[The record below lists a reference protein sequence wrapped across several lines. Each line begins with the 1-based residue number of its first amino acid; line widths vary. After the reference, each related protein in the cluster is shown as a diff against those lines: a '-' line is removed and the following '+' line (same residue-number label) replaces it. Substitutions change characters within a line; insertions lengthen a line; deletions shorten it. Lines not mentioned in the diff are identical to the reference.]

1 MVRKL
6 FKHEILAYLR
16 IWIPMQIILQSAA
29 LLLRLLQVISSD
41 NRVYDIVEG
50 TSIFVYVMSLIVSFG
65 LVYVFSIVRFYKNL
79 FSNEGYLSFTLP
91 VTTSQ
96 HIFVKLITSVMFTI
110 MTIIGMF
117 VSFIILAAGEL
128 LFEIVRAVDY
138 VGRDFFATL
147 AEENANIIVHLVFY
161 VIEFGLMMLI
171 ATMVGML
178 LMYCFI
184 SIGQT
189 FRKNRII
196 GAIAVYFIYTIIV
209 QIIGSIFSVVFT
221 IVLANN
227 SFVDWINK
235 VMNDHPFETIHA
247 FFAIMIL
254 VELIMGAIY
263 FAVSHFVISK
273 KLNLE

>member
-50 TSIFVYVMSLIVSFG
+50 TSVFVYVMSLIVSFG

-96 HIFVKLITSVMFTI
+96 HIFVKLIISVMFTI

>member
-29 LLLRLLQVISSD
+29 LLLRLLQFISSD

-50 TSIFVYVMSLIVSFG
+50 TSIFAYVMSLIVSFG
-65 LVYVFSIVRFYKNL
+65 LIYVFSIVRFYKNL
-79 FSNEGYLSFTLP
+79 FTNEGYLSFTLP

-110 MTIIGMF
+110 MTIIGMLI
-117 VSFIILAAGEL
+117 SFIILTAGDL
-128 LFEIVRAVDY
+128 LFEIVRAVAY
-138 VGRDFFATL
+138 VGRDFFAAI
-147 AEENANIIVHLVFY
+147 AEVNANIIGHLVFY
-161 VIEFGLMMLI
+161 VIEFGLLMLI
-171 ATMVGML
+171 ATMAGML

-189 FRKNRII
+189 FRKNRIV
-196 GAIAVYFIYTIIV
+196 GAIVVYFIYTIIV
-209 QIIGSIFSVVFT
+209 QFIGSIFSVIFT
-221 IVLANN
+221 IVLANS

-247 FFAIMIL
+247 FFAIFIL
-254 VELIMGAIY
+254 IELIMGAIY